1 MNILYCFIIILG
13 VACDK
18 PMPMPTPPPIKEPCE
33 HVFYGRKYCD
43 TTPLL
48 KNLIWSKPLTLMD
61 TTQRPL
67 GIPPRI
73 VGDYVLLSSKFE
85 NSSDREIFYLRNK
98 YTGELIWRY
107 IPECIE
113 DPLTVPRTVLRIE
126 GDEVIVKAKNRI
138 EIIDLKQKKSRLCI
152 RPTSGYSFV
161 SGINIIN
168 NYIYVAQTVWGTTDW
183 NAVSYVRFDLNTGES
198 EHLYTRNKKEDLFSP
213 EGFTMG
219 TFIIKSNGDTIL
231 TYALPEYNFIKT
243 YGRVRALGLNLRT
256 KQPEWESR
264 NLDTMNHAVMGFH
277 TSLVNG
283 LAIITSQRKVHAL
296 DPITGEVKWEFEIK
310 YEDNAISSCT
320 HYGNYFLFKTNGEGF
335 YCLDATNGA
344 LRYRLTFP
352 MGQIDELNQ
361 YDGIAYFSDDKIY
374 AIDIATG
381 NKLGEWAN
389 PSAWLYPGDKFTW
402 SNEGVILDPSTGYLY
417 AHDGTRAYCM
427 KNPLK

>member
-18 PMPMPTPPPIKEPCE
+18 PTPMPTPPPIKEPCE

-113 DPLTVPRTVLRIE
+113 DPLNVPHTVLRIE
-126 GDEVIVKAKNRI
+126 GDEAIVKAKNRI
-138 EIIDLKQKKSRLCI
+138 EIIDLKQKKTRLCI
-152 RPTSGYSFV
+152 KSVADWQLIGGFNLIGP
-161 SGINIIN
+161 
-168 NYIYVAQTVWGTTDW
+168 YIYTTETKWEQTDFDS
-183 NAVSYVRFDLNTGES
+183 VSIIKINFENGNF
-198 EHLYTRNKKEDLFSP
+198 EHLYTRHKKEDLFRPWAISI
-213 EGFTMG
+213 G
-219 TFIIKSNGDTIL
+219 TFAIKNNGDTIL
-231 TYALPEYNFIKT
+231 TYGLPEYNFIKT

-296 DPITGEVKWEFEIK
+296 DPLTGEVKWEFEIK

-374 AIDIATG
+374 AIDIVTG